1 MIHTDFHSHILP
13 GVDDGSAGV
22 EESLQMLR
30 LEAQHGV
37 QHVVATPH
45 FYPRYDT
52 PERFF
57 ARRDRALEQ
66 LQEAMAKEEGLPRIV
81 LGAEVYFFPG
91 MSESD
96 VLSQLTIDGG
106 RHILVEMPFGH
117 WTPEMYRELENIRS
131 RRGLIPIVA
140 HVDRYIRPFHT
151 QGILQRLA
159 QLPVLVQANTEFF
172 LNRSTA
178 SMAMRML
185 KGDSIHFLGTD
196 CHNLTSRKPNMDLA
210 LQKIQKKL
218 GQPVMDRLEEY
229 EKTFWD
235 EE

>member
-13 GVDDGSAGV
+13 GVDDGSSCV

-30 LEAQHGV
+30 LEAEHGV
-37 QHVVATPH
+37 QRVIATPH

-57 ARRDRALEQ
+57 ARRDRAMAE
-66 LQEAMAKEEGLPRIV
+66 LQEAMAKEKGLPEIT

-96 VLSQLTIDGG
+96 VLNRLTIGTG
-106 RHILVEMPFGH
+106 AHILVEMPFGN
-117 WTPEMYRELENIRS
+117 WTPEMYRELENIRV
-131 RRGLIPIVA
+131 RRGIVPIVA

-151 QGILQRLA
+151 HGIPKRLA
-159 QLPVLVQANTEFF
+159 ELPMLVQANTEFF
-172 LNRSTA
+172 LDRSTS

-185 KGDSIHFLGTD
+185 KADMIHFVGTD
-196 CHNLTSRKPNMDLA
+196 CHNLTARKPNMDQA

-218 GQPVMDRLEEY
+218 DQSVLDRLEEY
-229 EKTFWD
+229 EENFWNL
-235 EE
+235 

>member
-13 GVDDGSAGV
+13 GVDDGSTCV

-30 LEAQHGV
+30 LEAEHGV
-37 QHVVATPH
+37 QRVIATPH

-57 ARRDRALEQ
+57 ARRDRAMAE
-66 LQEAMAKEEGLPRIV
+66 LQEAMAKEEGLPEIT

-96 VLSQLTIDGG
+96 VLNRLTIGAG
-106 RHILVEMPFGH
+106 AHILVEMPFGN
-117 WTPEMYRELENIRS
+117 WTPEMYRELENIRV
-131 RRGLIPIVA
+131 RRGIVPIVA

-151 QGILQRLA
+151 HGIPKRLA
-159 QLPVLVQANTEFF
+159 EVPVLVQANTEFF
-172 LNRSTA
+172 LDRSTS

-185 KGDSIHFLGTD
+185 KADMIHFVGTD
-196 CHNLTSRKPNMDLA
+196 CHNLTTRKPNMDQA

-218 GQPVMDRLEEY
+218 DQSVLDRLEEY
-229 EKTFWD
+229 EQSFWNL
-235 EE
+235 

>member
-13 GVDDGSAGV
+13 GVDDGSACV

-30 LEAQHGV
+30 LEAEHGV
-37 QHVVATPH
+37 QRVIATPH

-57 ARRDRALEQ
+57 ARRDRAMAE
-66 LQEAMAKEEGLPRIV
+66 LQEAMAKEEGLPEIT

-96 VLSQLTIDGG
+96 VLNRLTIGAG
-106 RHILVEMPFGH
+106 AHILVEMPFGN
-117 WTPEMYRELENIRS
+117 WTPEMYRELENIRV
-131 RRGLIPIVA
+131 RRGIVPIVA

-151 QGILQRLA
+151 HGIPKRLA
-159 QLPVLVQANTEFF
+159 ELPVLVQANTEFF
-172 LNRSTA
+172 LDRSTS

-185 KGDSIHFLGTD
+185 KADMIHFVGTD
-196 CHNLTSRKPNMDLA
+196 CHNLTARKPNMDQA

-218 GQPVMDRLEEY
+218 DQSVLDRLEEY
-229 EKTFWD
+229 EQSFWNL
-235 EE
+235 

>member
-13 GVDDGSAGV
+13 GVDDGSTCV

-30 LEAQHGV
+30 LEAEHGV
-37 QHVVATPH
+37 QRVIATPH

-57 ARRDRALEQ
+57 ARRDRAMAE
-66 LQEAMAKEEGLPRIV
+66 LQEAMAKEEGLPEIT

-96 VLSQLTIDGG
+96 VLNRLTIGAG
-106 RHILVEMPFGH
+106 AHILVEMPFGN
-117 WTPEMYRELENIRS
+117 WTPEMYRELENIRV
-131 RRGLIPIVA
+131 RRGIVPIVA

-151 QGILQRLA
+151 HGIPKRLA
-159 QLPVLVQANTEFF
+159 ELPVLVQANTEFF
-172 LNRSTA
+172 LDRSTS

-185 KGDSIHFLGTD
+185 KADMIHFVGTD
-196 CHNLTSRKPNMDLA
+196 CHNLTARKPNMDQA

-218 GQPVMDRLEEY
+218 DQSVLDRLEEY
-229 EKTFWD
+229 EQSFWNL
-235 EE
+235 

>member
-13 GVDDGSAGV
+13 GVDDGSTCV

-30 LEAQHGV
+30 LEAEHGV
-37 QHVVATPH
+37 QRVIATPH

-57 ARRDRALEQ
+57 ARRDRAMAE
-66 LQEAMAKEEGLPRIV
+66 LQEAMAKEEGLPEIT

-96 VLSQLTIDGG
+96 VLNRLTIGTG
-106 RHILVEMPFGH
+106 AHILVEMPFGN
-117 WTPEMYRELENIRS
+117 WTPEMYRELENIRV
-131 RRGLIPIVA
+131 RRGIVPIVA

-151 QGILQRLA
+151 HGIPKRLA
-159 QLPVLVQANTEFF
+159 ELPVLVQANTEFF
-172 LNRSTA
+172 LDRSTS

-185 KGDSIHFLGTD
+185 KADMIHFVGTD
-196 CHNLTSRKPNMDLA
+196 CHNLTARKPNMDQA

-218 GQPVMDRLEEY
+218 GQSVLDRLEEY
-229 EKTFWD
+229 EQSFWNL
-235 EE
+235 

>member
-13 GVDDGSAGV
+13 GVDDGSTCV

-30 LEAQHGV
+30 LEAEHGV
-37 QHVVATPH
+37 QRVIATPH

-57 ARRDRALEQ
+57 ARRDRAMAE
-66 LQEAMAKEEGLPRIV
+66 LQEAMAKEEGLPEIT

-96 VLSQLTIDGG
+96 VLNRLTIGTG
-106 RHILVEMPFGH
+106 AHILVEMPFGN
-117 WTPEMYRELENIRS
+117 WTQEMYRELENIRV
-131 RRGLIPIVA
+131 RRGIVPIVA

-151 QGILQRLA
+151 HGIPKRLA
-159 QLPVLVQANTEFF
+159 EVPVLVQANTEFF
-172 LNRSTA
+172 LDRSTS

-185 KGDSIHFLGTD
+185 KADMIHFVGTD
-196 CHNLTSRKPNMDLA
+196 CHNLTARKPNMDQA

-218 GQPVMDRLEEY
+218 DQSVLDRLEEY
-229 EKTFWD
+229 EQSFWNL
-235 EE
+235 

>member
-13 GVDDGSAGV
+13 GVDDGSTCV

-30 LEAQHGV
+30 LEAEHGV
-37 QHVVATPH
+37 QRVIVTPH

-57 ARRDRALEQ
+57 ARRDRAMAE
-66 LQEAMAKEEGLPRIV
+66 LQEAMAKEEGLPEIT

-96 VLSQLTIDGG
+96 VLNRLTIGTG
-106 RHILVEMPFGH
+106 AHILVEMPFGN
-117 WTPEMYRELENIRS
+117 WTPEMYRELENIRV
-131 RRGLIPIVA
+131 RRGIVPIVA

-151 QGILQRLA
+151 HGIPKRLA
-159 QLPVLVQANTEFF
+159 ELPVLVQANTEFF
-172 LNRSTA
+172 LDRSTS

-185 KGDSIHFLGTD
+185 KADMIHFVGTD
-196 CHNLTSRKPNMDLA
+196 CHNLTTRKPNMDQA

-218 GQPVMDRLEEY
+218 DQSVLDRLEEY
-229 EKTFWD
+229 EQSFWNL
-235 EE
+235 

>member
-13 GVDDGSAGV
+13 GVDDGSTCV

-30 LEAQHGV
+30 LEAEHGV
-37 QHVVATPH
+37 QRVIATPH

-57 ARRDRALEQ
+57 ARRDRAMAE
-66 LQEAMAKEEGLPRIV
+66 LQEAMAKEEGLPEIT

-96 VLSQLTIDGG
+96 VLNRLTIGTG
-106 RHILVEMPFGH
+106 AHILVEMPFGN
-117 WTPEMYRELENIRS
+117 WTPEMYRELENIRV
-131 RRGLIPIVA
+131 RRGIVPIVA

-151 QGILQRLA
+151 HGIPKRLA
-159 QLPVLVQANTEFF
+159 ELPVLVQANTEFF
-172 LNRSTA
+172 LDRSTS

-185 KGDSIHFLGTD
+185 KADMIHFVGTD
-196 CHNLTSRKPNMDLA
+196 CHNLTTRKPNMDQA

-218 GQPVMDRLEEY
+218 DQSVLDRLEEY
-229 EKTFWD
+229 EQSFWNL
-235 EE
+235 